1 MTQSKPQTFP
11 SYRLPSDKTNVQ
23 KTWRAHGWKPSKK
36 QPARG
41 TGPVYA
47 REGGRTT

>member
-1 MTQSKPQTFP
+1 MTNTKPHAYP
-11 SYRLPSDKTNVQ
+11 APKSPADKVDVQ
-23 KTWRAHGWKPSKK
+23 KTWRAAGWLPSKK

-47 REGGRTT
+47 QEGRTT

>member
-1 MTQSKPQTFP
+1 MTNTKPHTFP
-11 SYRLPSDKTNVQ
+11 APKSLVDKTNVQ
-23 KTWRAHGWKPSKK
+23 KTWRAMGWKPSKK

-47 REGGRTT
+47 QEGRTT